1 MNTFPLLRD
10 ARCIEL
16 DMLDVCTLEFEGNPA
31 VKDAPLLKAFASRIG
46 RLADELEKLSVAD
59 QVTRKDALRWQL
71 LFDTPG
77 IRRKRVGSSIH
88 ILQDSFA
95 SDGSFVGRKLLAVGS
110 NTIDA
115 VDKALGIWTP
125 ESSKNPSSP

>member
-1 MNTFPLLRD
+1 
-10 ARCIEL
+10 
-16 DMLDVCTLEFEGNPA
+16 MLDIASIEWEETQDLRPTLN
-31 VKDAPLLKAFASRIG
+31 
-46 RLADELEKLSVAD
+46 RLAARVGQLADQLEHVDELE
-59 QVTRKDALRWQL
+59 TRTKKDALRWQL

-77 IRRKRVGSSIH
+77 IRRKRVGSSVH

-115 VDKALGIWTP
+115 VDKALGI
-125 ESSKNPSSP
+125 